1 MRAGGC
7 WSSVWRGAPP
17 SSAVVSRK
25 SSQMLSCSPFK
36 QRIRAVPDLPES
48 EVESGVHA
56 PSRCR
61 EPEDGKRQTQILDGS
76 GVRVRWDEIV
86 TNASNRVQSSRAAE
100 QDTGG
105 KLERPPDE
113 STVGFETSWGVAD

>member
-1 MRAGGC
+1 
-7 WSSVWRGAPP
+7 
-17 SSAVVSRK
+17 
-25 SSQMLSCSPFK
+25 MLSCSPFK

-86 TNASNRVQSSRAAE
+86 TNASNRVQSSRAGHRGKAGE
-100 QDTGG
+100 TTGRIDG
-105 KLERPPDE
+105 
-113 STVGFETSWGVAD
+113 GF